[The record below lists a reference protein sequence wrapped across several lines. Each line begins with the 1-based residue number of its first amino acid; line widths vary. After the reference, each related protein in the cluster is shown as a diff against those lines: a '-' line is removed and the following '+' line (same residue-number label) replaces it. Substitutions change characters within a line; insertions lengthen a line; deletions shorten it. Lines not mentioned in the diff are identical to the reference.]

1 MIYDAAI
8 IGTGPAGV
16 SAALNLKI
24 HEKALMWFGS
34 RNLSDK
40 ASKAEAVNNYPGL
53 PGISGAEL
61 NAAFRKH
68 IDAMGLEIT
77 DQMVNAILT
86 MGDHYAVSAGPD
98 FYEVRSIIL
107 ATGVALTATLPGEAE
122 RVGRGVSYCATCDGG
137 LYRGRTVAVLCA
149 NRRFEHEVAF
159 LAGLAEKVY
168 FFPTYPDSGVS
179 APNVETMTARIKGLE
194 GDGGVQAVILTNG
207 ERLPVDG
214 AFFLR
219 DAIALNALLPKLA
232 TEDGH
237 IAVNRAMETNLPG
250 VFAAGDCTGRPYQY
264 AKAVG
269 EGNVAAHSAIE
280 YLARRGSA
288 TDPQ

>member
-8 IGTGPAGV
+8 VGTGPAGI

-24 HEKALMWFGS
+24 HEKALLWFGS
-34 RNLSDK
+34 KGLSGK
-40 ASKAEAVNNYPGL
+40 AGKAEAVNNYPGL
-53 PGISGAEL
+53 PGISGTEL
-61 NAAFRKH
+61 NAAFQRH
-68 IDAMGLEIT
+68 ISEMNLEIT
-77 DQMVNAILT
+77 DRMVNAILT

-98 FYEVRSIIL
+98 FYEVRTIIL

-137 LYRGRTVAVLCA
+137 LYRGRTIAVLCA
-149 NRRFEHEVAF
+149 NRRFEHEVDY
-159 LAGLAEKVY
+159 LAGLAHKIY
-168 FFPTYPDSGVS
+168 FFPTYPDSEVI
-179 APNVETMTARIKGLE
+179 APNVEKMTARIKAIE
-194 GDGGVQAVILTNG
+194 GDAGVQAVLLTSG

-214 AFFLR
+214 AFILR
-219 DAIALNALLPKLA
+219 NAIALNALLPRLA

-237 IAVNRAMETNLPG
+237 IAVNRRMETNLPG

-280 YLARRGSA
+280 YLAGASSA
-288 TDPQ
+288 R